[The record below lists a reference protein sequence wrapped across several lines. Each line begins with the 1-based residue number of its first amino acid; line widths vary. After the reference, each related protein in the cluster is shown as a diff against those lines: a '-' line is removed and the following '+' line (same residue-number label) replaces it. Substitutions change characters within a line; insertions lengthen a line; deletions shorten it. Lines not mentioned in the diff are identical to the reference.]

1 MFKNKM
7 IYALLLGSI
16 VTMSGCGLKEF
27 FITDTGS
34 GKQSSVLKEDY
45 LDLKALEESPVTD
58 ENKYKIVTLETGEYG
73 EDAFKQTVNRDYFG
87 SVLSLDITG
96 EGIKFGEY
104 YVSTGDRVKKGDDI
118 AYVYTEADEIS
129 IDEAKLSLKRL
140 QDEYARAIRDNE
152 EAIKDL
158 EDELWGNYTEV
169 EKEVMRI
176 ELKRLRDERTHLDYT
191 YSGRIDSMKKDISKK
206 EKVGHIYKIKADR
219 DGFIYLGGK
228 TKSGTKMSYGDYF
241 ANLIDP
247 SDIFITINKQSEEFV
262 YGQGLNINTKVGPMA
277 ATVVSGGVHGLYGNL
292 DDGNVTFKLVDDGS
306 DNYRSLSLSFYD
318 SMAVVADLRRKHN
331 VVLVPKAAVVSEN
344 GAYYVNVYDEEDGT
358 ILKTRFIPGGKNNDY
373 YWVIDGL
380 TAGTKVAYN

>member
-1 MFKNKM
+1 MFRNKM

-176 ELKRLRDERTHLDYT
+176 ALKRLRDERTHLDYT

-228 TKSGTKMSYGDYF
+228 TKSGTKMSYGDYI

>member
-7 IYALLLGSI
+7 IYARLLGSI

-73 EDAFKQTVNRDYFG
+73 EDDFKQTVNRDYFG

-228 TKSGTKMSYGDYF
+228 TKSGTKMSYGDYI

-262 YGQGLNINTKVGPMA
+262 YGQGLNINTKVGPMP

>member
-1 MFKNKM
+1 MFRNKM

-73 EDAFKQTVNRDYFG
+73 EDDFKQTVNRDYFG

-228 TKSGTKMSYGDYF
+228 TKSGTKMSYGDYI

-262 YGQGLNINTKVGPMA
+262 YGQGLNINTKVGPMP